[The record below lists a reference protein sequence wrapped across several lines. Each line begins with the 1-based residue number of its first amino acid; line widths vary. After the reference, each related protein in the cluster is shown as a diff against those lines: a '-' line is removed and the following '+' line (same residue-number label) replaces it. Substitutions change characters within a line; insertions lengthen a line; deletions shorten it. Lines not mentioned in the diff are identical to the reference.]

1 MTRTIVVGY
10 DGTDHGDDALALGRM
25 LAGIAGA
32 ELVVACAYPDDPLG
46 ESAAAHEVAQGM
58 RGDAERKLERARA
71 WLAGVAGG
79 AGAAG
84 VASVAGAAG
93 AAGAAGVVS
102 TDGGASLRA
111 VAGASPSHVLHELAE
126 ASGAA
131 AIVVGATHHGKA
143 LRLLTG
149 STPDAVLDH
158 APCPVAVAPDG
169 FRDAHAGAPRQLA
182 VAYDGSPEAQH
193 ALAVAADFAR
203 WAGARLRVVTAVNSA
218 AAGIY
223 PPPPLDVAAYEEL
236 GQIARDEARRR
247 LDEAIA
253 ALGSDVVA
261 EGAVLDGDVVATL
274 VEDAHTNDLLFA
286 GSRAKGPFR
295 RVLLGSIS
303 THLLRDAACPV
314 VVVPRGS
321 GEGDAASGSG
331 PA

>member
-10 DGTDHGDDALALGRM
+10 DATDHGDDALALGRL

-46 ESAAAHEVAQGM
+46 ESAAAVEVAQGM
-58 RGDAERKLERARA
+58 RADAEKKLERARG
-71 WLAGVAGG
+71 WLGGG
-79 AGAAG
+79 ASAPGAPGSPG
-84 VASVAGAAG
+84 V
-93 AAGAAGVVS
+93 
-102 TDGGASLRA
+102 SLRA
-111 VAGASPSHVLHELAE
+111 VAGASPSHVLHDLAE

-143 LRLLTG
+143 LRMLTG
-149 STPDAVLDH
+149 STPDAVLNH
-158 APCPVAVAPDG
+158 APCAVAVAPDG
-169 FRDAHAGAPRQLA
+169 FRDAVRGTDGGGVRQVA
-182 VAYDGSPEAQH
+182 VAYDGSPEAGH

-218 AAGIY
+218 AVGIY

-236 GQIARDEARRR
+236 GQIARDEAQRR

-261 EGAVLDGDVVATL
+261 EGAVLEGDVVTVL
-274 VEDAHTNDLLFA
+274 TEDAQTDDLLFT
-286 GSRAKGPFR
+286 GSGAKGPFR

-314 VVVPRGS
+314 LVVPRGS
-321 GEGDAASGSG
+321 GDADDSSGGDAA
-331 PA
+331 